1 MEHERRYAVL
11 QRCFVKQLISVRV
24 SLRNKESKLSDSSSG
39 LQINDDL
46 TFCDAEISHL
56 VSLPDKIL
64 KAKMWISGLT

>member
-11 QRCFVKQLISVRV
+11 QRSFANQLISLRV

-46 TFCDAEISHL
+46 TFCDAEISRL
-56 VSLPDKIL
+56 VSLPDMIRT
-64 KAKMWISGLT
+64 ATI

>member
-11 QRCFVKQLISVRV
+11 QRSFANQLISLRV

-46 TFCDAEISHL
+46 TF
-56 VSLPDKIL
+56 
-64 KAKMWISGLT
+64 